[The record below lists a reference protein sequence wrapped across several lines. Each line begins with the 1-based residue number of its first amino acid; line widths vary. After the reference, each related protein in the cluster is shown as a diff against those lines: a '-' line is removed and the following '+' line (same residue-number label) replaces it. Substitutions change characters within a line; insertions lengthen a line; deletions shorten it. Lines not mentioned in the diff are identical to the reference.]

1 MSPEEARRQALIKLG
16 GVEPAKENY
25 RDRRG
30 VPVGQAS
37 GLPHGLHFHRSCGT
51 LVLET
56 NMSLRKLRASISRLA
71 GLFQK
76 DRRERDL
83 SDEFESHLALHIEEN
98 LKRGMTPEEAR
109 RQALIRLGGVEPAKE
124 IYRDRRGVPV
134 FETAWQDF
142 RYSLR
147 TLRKNLAFTL
157 VAVVTLALGVGANT
171 AIFSVV
177 KAVLLNQLPYRQP
190 ERLVAL
196 GEDDSGEKRPE
207 TIGYATAYDWRRL
220 NHSFESM
227 SLYRDATAAIEG
239 QGEPDLLTGLRVN
252 YDFFDTLGIQMHLGR
267 TFLPEEDRPDR
278 RFEIILSHGLW
289 MRRFG
294 GDPNVLGRVIRLNE
308 SSFTVVGVLPAGFRT
323 LEIPGSP
330 GYPEMFEPLG
340 YDLSQPFACRDCQ
353 HLHLIARVKPG
364 ITAGQAQ
371 ADLKAIMGNLVLQ
384 YPASYPS
391 NATVAFMT
399 LQTYLV
405 GRVSTALWVLLGAV
419 GFVLLIA
426 CANVAN
432 LMLAR
437 ATRRAKEIALR
448 AALGAGRARI
458 VRQLITESLVLAL
471 AGGLAGIALAWM
483 GTGALASR
491 GPKEIPRVSEIR
503 MDTVVLLFG
512 LAASLVTGVLFGL
525 APALRSS
532 RVDLND
538 ALKDLGKITES
549 RSRFG
554 LRNVLVAAEL
564 AIAFVL
570 VVGAGLLGR
579 SFLNL
584 MNVDAGYDPHNVLT
598 LGTFAYGARYE
609 KPDAELAYYK
619 QAMDRFRRTPGV
631 ESVAMASNLPLLSFD
646 RDGFHVRERATNPSE
661 DPSADTYSVSPDYFR
676 VMKIPLKRGR
686 VFTDQDGPNSPK
698 VAVISENCTRRMFPQ
713 QDPIGKQIQLGGR
726 NDSKPWITIVGVV
739 GDVRQYGLDKA
750 PDMEAYIAQAQNMSH
765 LFSMVARTTIDP
777 RNLEGAAR
785 AAFFAADPTLPVFR
799 VQPMEAYVRS
809 SLAERSFTLLL
820 IALFGALALA
830 LAAVGIYGLISYSVT
845 LRTREVGIRMA
856 FGAERSDVLAMV
868 LRQGLALVGIGLAV
882 GFAASLAL
890 TRLLTSLLF
899 QVRPTDLATSALVAL
914 LLAAV
919 ALLASYLPAR
929 RAASVDPMIALRYE

>member
-340 YDLSQPFACRDCQ
+340 YDLSQPFACRD
-353 HLHLIARVKPG
+353 
-364 ITAGQAQ
+364 
-371 ADLKAIMGNLVLQ
+371 
-384 YPASYPS
+384 
-391 NATVAFMT
+391 
-399 LQTYLV
+399 
-405 GRVSTALWVLLGAV
+405 
-419 GFVLLIA
+419 
-426 CANVAN
+426 
-432 LMLAR
+432 
-437 ATRRAKEIALR
+437 
-448 AALGAGRARI
+448 
-458 VRQLITESLVLAL
+458 
-471 AGGLAGIALAWM
+471 
-483 GTGALASR
+483 
-491 GPKEIPRVSEIR
+491 
-503 MDTVVLLFG
+503 
-512 LAASLVTGVLFGL
+512 
-525 APALRSS
+525 
-532 RVDLND
+532 
-538 ALKDLGKITES
+538 
-549 RSRFG
+549 
-554 LRNVLVAAEL
+554 
-564 AIAFVL
+564 
-570 VVGAGLLGR
+570 
-579 SFLNL
+579 
-584 MNVDAGYDPHNVLT
+584 
-598 LGTFAYGARYE
+598 
-609 KPDAELAYYK
+609 
-619 QAMDRFRRTPGV
+619 
-631 ESVAMASNLPLLSFD
+631 
-646 RDGFHVRERATNPSE
+646 
-661 DPSADTYSVSPDYFR
+661 
-676 VMKIPLKRGR
+676 
-686 VFTDQDGPNSPK
+686 
-698 VAVISENCTRRMFPQ
+698 
-713 QDPIGKQIQLGGR
+713 
-726 NDSKPWITIVGVV
+726 
-739 GDVRQYGLDKA
+739 
-750 PDMEAYIAQAQNMSH
+750 
-765 LFSMVARTTIDP
+765 
-777 RNLEGAAR
+777 
-785 AAFFAADPTLPVFR
+785 
-799 VQPMEAYVRS
+799 
-809 SLAERSFTLLL
+809 
-820 IALFGALALA
+820 
-830 LAAVGIYGLISYSVT
+830 
-845 LRTREVGIRMA
+845 
-856 FGAERSDVLAMV
+856 
-868 LRQGLALVGIGLAV
+868 
-882 GFAASLAL
+882 
-890 TRLLTSLLF
+890 
-899 QVRPTDLATSALVAL
+899 
-914 LLAAV
+914 
-919 ALLASYLPAR
+919 
-929 RAASVDPMIALRYE
+929 

>member
-698 VAVISENCTRRMFPQ
+698 VAVISENCARRMFPQ

-750 PDMEAYIAQAQNMSH
+750 PDMEAYIAQAQNMSY